1 MSSIS
6 DDIINGLDKSTDF
19 TAKLS
24 KLVHLPANKIKSLTE
39 PLGLKD
45 YMSLTKAVDEEDPE
59 GARRILLT
67 GFNKLDPDTQKLIEI
82 ELKEFLP
89 ALAAAVPAAA
99 AIAARVGG
107 AVAKGTARAG
117 LAATRA
123 ATKGARAVSKAG
135 GNTAKKAVMK
145 KYVSKGSD
153 QDAPSKGN
161 TDGDTDIITPADLT
175 PDTGPD
181 TSQNPDPDRGRS
193 GFDDKVAKTMK
204 QLTKNKDFAKI
215 INIADFLAK
224 QQQK

>member
-67 GFNKLDPDTQKLIEI
+67 GFNKLDPAIQKLIEI

-135 GNTAKKAVMK
+135 GNAAKKAVMK
-145 KYVSKGSD
+145 KYVSKGSN
-153 QDAPSKGN
+153 QEVPSKGN

-175 PDTGPD
+175 PD